1 MRYFL
6 SKFRMSS
13 SAYLSSWR
21 KRTARV
27 NAMVEE
33 NSSGS
38 DDLGP
43 ATITGQEIEGRD
55 FAEEVSHLSSGCNA
69 EEQEQELA
77 YLEKSDTEV
86 EGSPI
91 FDSCNS
97 SSDDDKELHCHFG
110 GGSAGGDDEDESVVA
125 NSLQQELASWV
136 SRNKCTR
143 EATNELLE
151 ILRNNGHSSLPKDS
165 RTLLQTP
172 RIIQSIEKC
181 GGQYIYF
188 GVERGIHKTLTNH
201 ALFCTNNVNI
211 KLMFNIDGIPL
222 FKSSNVQ
229 MWPILCSFN
238 GYEVFIVAL
247 YCGVSKPTSVEEY
260 LKDLVDELATLTANG
275 TVFQGKPM
283 NVIVHCFACDAP
295 ARAFLKC
302 TISHTGY
309 HSCER
314 CTVKGSWNGRVVYNS
329 NVRFPMRNLETFN
342 NIGYQP
348 HQKKASP
355 LVDGGVN
362 CLNGF
367 SLDYM
372 HLVCL
377 GVVKRIIN
385 FWRSGPK
392 ECRLSHGQLNQISNQ
407 LTQFRG
413 RMPSDFARQ
422 PRSLFESDRWKATEF
437 RQFLLYTGPVVLKS
451 VLPNATYRH
460 FLSLSIAMSIMLDSD
475 QRKRER
481 HIDYAKQ
488 LLQYFVE
495 NCKFIFGETFSVY
508 NVHGLLH
515 LSEDVIHFDSSLNE
529 ISCFQFENH
538 LQILKRFVRN
548 AQNPVVQVAKRQSEL
563 EAVPTKIP
571 SMQPYNKISV
581 NTKDNCFL
589 LPDKKFA
596 FVREI
601 RSRGQFLCDVV
612 DLHSLENIFTSP
624 AESKTFNIGYCRNI
638 ERFGK
643 RRLVEKADF
652 IIKVVCLPFA
662 DGQALFPMLHNA
674 EK

>member
-1 MRYFL
+1 
-6 SKFRMSS
+6 MSN
-13 SAYLSSWR
+13 SAYLSRWR
-21 KRTARV
+21 KITARV
-27 NAMVEE
+27 NAMVAE
-33 NSSGS
+33 NN
-38 DDLGP
+38 DDTDDIDLGP
-43 ATITGQEIEGRD
+43 MAAGQVMAGRD
-55 FAEEVSHLSSGCNA
+55 FTEELNHSSNGCTAEER
-69 EEQEQELA
+69 EQELN
-77 YLEKSDTEV
+77 YLANSDTEQ
-86 EGSPI
+86 EESLT

-97 SSDDDKELHCHFG
+97 SDDDQQTHHCHVG
-110 GGSAGGDDEDESVVA
+110 GGSDDAEESVVA
-125 NSLQQELASWV
+125 NSLQQDLASWV
-136 SRNKCTR
+136 SKNKCTR
-143 EATNELLE
+143 EATNELLDL
-151 ILRNNGHSSLPKDS
+151 LRNHGHITLPKDS

-172 RIIQSIEKC
+172 RIIQSVEKC
-181 GGQYIYF
+181 GGQYVYF
-188 GVERGIHKTLTNH
+188 GVEKGIHKTLTNH
-201 ALFCTNNVNI
+201 SLFCINNSDI

-247 YCGVSKPTSVEEY
+247 YCGISKPTSVEEY

-275 TVFQGKPM
+275 TVFEGKPM
-283 NVIVHCFACDAP
+283 NVIIHCFACDAP

-302 TISHTGY
+302 TTNHSGY

-329 NVRFPMRNLETFN
+329 DARFPMRNLETFN
-342 NIGYQP
+342 NIGYQL

-355 LVDGGVN
+355 LVDCGVN
-362 CLNGF
+362 CVNGF

-392 ECRLSHGQLNQISNQ
+392 ECKLSHGQINQISNQ
-407 LTQFRG
+407 LTQFKG
-413 RMPSDFARQ
+413 RMPSEFARQ

-451 VLPNATYRH
+451 VLPNASYRH
-460 FLSLSIAMSIMLDSD
+460 FLALSIAMSVLLDSD

-481 HIDYAKQ
+481 HIDYAKN
-488 LLQYFVE
+488 LLHYFVV
-495 NCKFIFGETFSVY
+495 NSKFIYGETFSVY

-563 EAVPTKIP
+563 EAIPAKI
-571 SMQPYNKISV
+571 SSTQPYNKIAV
-581 NTKDNCFL
+581 NTKDSCFL
-589 LPDKKFA
+589 LADKKFA

-612 DLHSLENIFTSP
+612 DLHNLENIFTTP
-624 AESKTFNIGYCRNI
+624 ADSKTFNICYCRNI
-638 ERFGK
+638 ERIRK
-643 RRLVEKADF
+643 RTLVEKADF
-652 IIKVVCLPFA
+652 IRKVVCLPFG
-662 DGQALFPMLHNA
+662 DGHALFPILHNI
-674 EK
+674 EKK